1 MPDDCISLCN
11 VDFIAALERR
21 MANKDSDKRVATASY
36 FGLTG
41 HDTVIKALIVTVVW
55 VISSDEV
62 LGVQTLD

>member
-1 MPDDCISLCN
+1 
-11 VDFIAALERR
+11 